1 MTNVVKMVG
10 TSVVAG
16 AGAYDQGVAEMN
28 RVLRQ
33 VESTVDAL
41 AASWRG
47 EPQRAYQLL
56 KEKWRASAA
65 ELAKSGT
72 EVSAKMNDSVRS
84 MQQSEDEL
92 ESMIRSLTR

>member
-1 MTNVVKMVG
+1 MVG
-10 TSVVAG
+10 ASVTAG

-47 EPQRAYQLL
+47 EPQRAYELL
-56 KEKWRASAA
+56 KQKWRAAAA
-65 ELAKSGT
+65 ELAKTGT
-72 EVSAKMNDSVRS
+72 EVSTKMNESVRT

-92 ESMIRSLTR
+92 ESLIRSMTR